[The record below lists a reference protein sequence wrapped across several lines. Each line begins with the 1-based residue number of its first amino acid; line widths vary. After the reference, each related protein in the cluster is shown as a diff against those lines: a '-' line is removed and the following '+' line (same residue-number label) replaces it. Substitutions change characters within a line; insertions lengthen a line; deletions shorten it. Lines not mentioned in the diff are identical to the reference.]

1 MKTGVGTNPEELLAA
16 ARAGCFTMKLSL
28 DLTGRIYSETLETK
42 SVISL
47 ENGKITK
54 SELTLTAKVPG
65 ISEEQ
70 FQQIAKGAEET
81 CPVSG
86 AFSFEITLNATLQN

>member
-1 MKTGVGTNPEELLAA
+1 MV
-16 ARAGCFTMKLSL
+16 
-28 DLTGRIYSETLETK
+28 
-42 SVISL
+42 SL